1 MKIIGAGAR
10 EGFEYTVRET
20 FWTVPNVVTVCRFLL
35 VPVFVLLVAQG
46 SYLAAFW
53 VLAVLGSTDWVDGF
67 IARRFD
73 QMSVV
78 GTWLDPLTDRL
89 SLTIVTLT
97 LVVFGIAPPWV
108 VLAVVI
114 PDAILFLNAVLLFRG
129 SPELPVSLIG
139 KFRTAG
145 LLVGAPL
152 ILLAHSPGLSGTI
165 LVYIAEAILAA
176 GCLMHIVAS
185 ADYLVQAHAKARR
198 LRREGIAPRSR
209 DQWSQKDEPPPRE
222 LIQMEDDR
230 RTW

>member
-1 MKIIGAGAR
+1 MKVIGAGAR
-10 EGFEYTVRET
+10 EGFEYTVRDT

-53 VLAVLGSTDWVDGF
+53 ILAALGSTDWVDGF

-89 SLTIVTLT
+89 SLSIVTLT

-145 LLVGAPL
+145 LLVGTPL
-152 ILLAHSPGLSGTI
+152 ILLAHAPGLSGTI

-185 ADYLVQAHAKARR
+185 ADYLVHAHAKARR

-209 DQWSQKDEPPPRE
+209 DQWSQKDEPPRRG